1 LFHGEVALV
10 YGEEGPIQSAR
21 IAVLHSFGNKEVP
34 APFSVRIAAHHS
46 FKETKMSAEITPK
59 LHRPNLAVSKGND
72 ADYSRDH
79 VTGPAKSTEP
89 AKAKKSKS

>member
-1 LFHGEVALV
+1 
-10 YGEEGPIQSAR
+10 
-21 IAVLHSFGNKEVP
+21 
-34 APFSVRIAAHHS
+34 
-46 FKETKMSAEITPK
+46 MSAKITPK